1 MWLPTAHDG
10 SLSQLKARG
19 PPAAAQFPNHENSNE
34 RNADWGELAT
44 KASSNSCVCATDAY
58 FGQAALDV
66 LELKHTLGV
75 YVVWLT
81 SSQLILVLLW
91 M

>member
-1 MWLPTAHDG
+1 MKEMLIGASWPPRPPPT
-10 SLSQLKARG
+10 RV
-19 PPAAAQFPNHENSNE
+19 
-34 RNADWGELAT
+34 
-44 KASSNSCVCATDAY
+44 CVPATDAY
-58 FGQAALDV
+58 FGQAALEV